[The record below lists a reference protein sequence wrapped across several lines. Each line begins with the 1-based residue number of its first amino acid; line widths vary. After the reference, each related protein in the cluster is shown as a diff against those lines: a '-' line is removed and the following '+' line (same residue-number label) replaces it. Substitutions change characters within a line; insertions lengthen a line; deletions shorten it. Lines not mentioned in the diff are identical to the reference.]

1 MAKFFIDRPVFAW
14 VIALV
19 IMLAGIISLRILP
32 VAQYPDI
39 APPSVSVSAV
49 YPGAS
54 AKAVEDSVTQII
66 EQQMTGLDGLEYFS
80 SSSSSSGAAN
90 VTLTFSGG
98 TDPDIAQVQVQNKLA
113 RATPLL
119 PEQVQRQ
126 GITVAKANAG
136 FLIIVGLVAA
146 DDSYGYTE
154 ADLADYAS
162 STLIDPVSR
171 IEGVGNIQRFGAEY
185 AMRVWLDTDKL
196 TQFNLTPSD
205 VVQAIREQNTQV
217 SSGAIGAAPF
227 VEGQQI
233 TATITLQSLLQT
245 PQEFRDITLLTT
257 ESGATVRL
265 EDVARVE
272 VGAAEYSRVAKW
284 NGKVATGFAVQLAT
298 GANALDTAEAVRER
312 VTELT
317 ENTLPPGVEI
327 IYPVDSTPFI
337 DKSIHEVEKTLY
349 EAVFLVFLVMLVF
362 LQSFRATL
370 VPMIAVPVVLL
381 GTFAIMLAFGFSIN
395 TLTMFAMVL
404 AIGLLVDDAI
414 VVVENVERVMSEDG
428 LPPREATRKSM
439 DQITGALIGI
449 AVVLSAVFVPMAFFP
464 GTTGIIYRQFSITIV
479 SAMILSVVV
488 AIVLSPALCANL
500 LKHKD
505 ATHEPTEKKGWRGLV
520 SRPADWFN
528 RSFNSLTEWYEAT
541 VDRIIR
547 RRWLFVGVFVLL
559 LVFAGLLST
568 RIPTSFLPDEDQGGA
583 IALVQLPPSAS
594 MERTEEV
601 MEEIRTYILEEQ
613 GDAVMGLFTASGFS
627 FAGQGQNMGL
637 AFIRLKDWKDR
648 DISAQDLAGQAMG
661 RFSQITEGMVFTIV
675 PPPISELGNSSG
687 FNLYLQDVGG
697 LGHDALLDA
706 RNQLLG
712 MAGQNPKLMGVRP
725 NGQEDNPQY
734 NISVDFEKA
743 QALGLNIAQ
752 VNSTLSVAIG
762 GLYVNDYIDRG
773 RIKRVYVQADAPHRM
788 MPEDIADLRVRNDEG
803 EMIPLSAFTTAEWTY
818 GSPQLQRYNGVP
830 ALNIQGQAAPGYSSG
845 EAMNE
850 IENIIGQLPQGI
862 SFEWTGLS
870 LQEQTSG
877 NQAPLLYALSILVVF
892 LCLAALYESWTVPI
906 SVLLIM
912 PLGIIGALLSA
923 YFRGLS
929 NDIFFQVG
937 LLTTIGLASK
947 NAILIVEFAKLL
959 EEEGKELIE
968 ATLEAVRMR
977 FRPILMTSLA
987 FGFGVIPLALSSGAG
1002 AAARVA
1008 IGSAVLGGMIA
1019 ATVFGV
1025 FFAPLFYVIIRK
1037 LTGAKPLK
1045 KPGAEDEPSA
1055 SLQPAE

>member
-19 IMLAGIISLRILP
+19 IMLAGIISLRLLP

-80 SSSSSSGAAN
+80 SSSSSSGASN
-90 VTLTFSGG
+90 VTLTFAGG

-136 FLIIVGLVAA
+136 FLIIVGLVAN
-146 DDSYGYTE
+146 DESYGYTE

-171 IEGVGNIQRFGAEY
+171 IDGVGNIQRFGAEY

-196 TQFNLTPSD
+196 TQFNLAPSD

-245 PQEFRDITLLTT
+245 PQQFRDITLLTT
-257 ESGATVRL
+257 DDGASVRL

-272 VGAAEYSRVAKW
+272 VGAAEYSRIAKW

-298 GANALDTAEAVRER
+298 GANALETAEAVRER
-312 VTELT
+312 VAELT

-414 VVVENVERVMSEDG
+414 VVVENVERVMAEEG
-428 LPPREATRKSM
+428 LSPREATRKSM
-439 DQITGALIGI
+439 DQITGALVGI

-464 GTTGIIYRQFSITIV
+464 GSTGIIYRQFSITIV

-505 ATHEPTEKKGWRGLV
+505 ATHEPGQKKGWRGV
-520 SRPADWFN
+520 AARPADWFN
-528 RSFNSLTEWYEAT
+528 RSFAGLTDWYAAT
-541 VDRIIR
+541 VARILR

-559 LVFAGLLST
+559 LAGAGLLAT
-568 RIPTSFLPDEDQGGA
+568 RIPTSFLPEEDQGSA

-601 MEEIRTYILEEQ
+601 MEEIRTYILEDQ

-627 FAGQGQNMGL
+627 FAGQSQNMGL
-637 AFIRLKDWKDR
+637 AFIRLKDWEDR
-648 DISAQDLAGQAMG
+648 DISAQELAAQSMG

-687 FNLYLQDVGG
+687 FDLYLQDVGG
-697 LGHDALLDA
+697 VGHDALLDA

-712 MAGQNPKLMGVRP
+712 MAGQNPTLMGVRP

-743 QALGLNIAQ
+743 QSLGLNIAQ

-788 MPEDIADLRVRNDEG
+788 MPEDIADLRVRNNDG

-845 EAMNE
+845 EAMDE
-850 IENIIGQLPQGI
+850 IENIIAQLPQGI
-862 SFEWTGLS
+862 GYEWTGLS

-912 PLGIIGALLSA
+912 PLGIIGALVAAS
-923 YFRGLS
+923 FRGLS

-987 FGFGVIPLALSSGAG
+987 FGFGVIPLALSTGAG
-1002 AAARVA
+1002 AAGRVA

-1019 ATVFGV
+1019 ATVLGV

-1045 KPGAEDEPSA
+1045 KPGAEDEPA
-1055 SLQPAE
+1055 AALQPAE

>member
-80 SSSSSSGAAN
+80 SSSSSSGASN
-90 VTLTFSGG
+90 VTLTFEGG

-162 STLIDPVSR
+162 STLIDLVSR
-171 IEGVGNIQRFGAEY
+171 INGVGNIQRFGAEY

-205 VVQAIREQNTQV
+205 IVQAIREQNTQV

-272 VGAAEYSRVAKW
+272 VGAADYSRIAKW
-284 NGKVATGFAVQLAT
+284 DGKAATGFAVQLAT
-298 GANALDTAEAVRER
+298 GANALETAEAVRER
-312 VTELT
+312 VAELT

-414 VVVENVERVMSEDG
+414 VVVENVERVMAEEG

-500 LKHKD
+500 LKHED
-505 ATHEPTEKKGWRGLV
+505 GHTDEPKKKGWRGLV
-520 SRPADWFN
+520 SRPTDWFN
-528 RSFNSLTEWYEAT
+528 RSFAGLTDWYEAT
-541 VDRIIR
+541 VDRILR

-559 LVFAGLLST
+559 LVGAGLLSM
-568 RIPTSFLPDEDQGGA
+568 RIPTSFLPEEDQGQT

-627 FAGQGQNMGL
+627 FAGQSQNMGL
-637 AFIRLKDWKDR
+637 AFIRLKDWEER
-648 DISAQDLAGQAMG
+648 DISAQELAGQAMG

-687 FNLYLQDVGG
+687 FNLYLQDAGG
-697 LGHDALLDA
+697 VGHDALLNA

-712 MAGQNPKLMGVRP
+712 MASQNPKLMGVRP

-845 EAMNE
+845 EAMDE
-850 IENIIGQLPQGI
+850 IENIIAQLPPGI
-862 SFEWTGLS
+862 GFEWTGLS

-892 LCLAALYESWTVPI
+892 LCLAALYESWTVPV

-912 PLGIIGALLSA
+912 PLGIIGALVAA

-959 EEEGKELIE
+959 EEEGKELVE